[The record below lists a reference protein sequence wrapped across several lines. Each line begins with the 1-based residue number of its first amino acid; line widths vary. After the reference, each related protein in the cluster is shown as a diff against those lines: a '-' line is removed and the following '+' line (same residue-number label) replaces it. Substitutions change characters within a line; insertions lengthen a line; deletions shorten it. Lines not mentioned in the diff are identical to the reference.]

1 MPETQT
7 LLFNAGTGLTIA
19 CKLFGLN
26 SDTVVATATA
36 VERTNDKNRYAVAFT
51 DIPAGAYRLNG
62 FVSNVGGFANE
73 VYDLTLSTAT
83 FYPRSEAA
91 INVGAIADAV
101 WDESY
106 NQHTTAG
113 SFGKLMDLLRKANTL
128 VEGTVQA
135 SPAPTSTVFKC
146 NVNYPTGAFEH
157 AVLVFQDDATLAE
170 QNSPIL
176 TWVNNGDGTSTV
188 TLEEARTAAPVA
200 GDKFFILPASHVHAI
215 ADIKQALQE
224 SVGTGARTVTVT
236 VNYSGNPVQNAI
248 VRMTKNAE
256 TYIAV
261 TNASGQAVLNLNDG
275 TWVVGITAAN
285 LIFAGASLVV
295 DGTETVTYSMTAGEN
310 VTPSSPPYTTGYATV
325 YDLNGVPQGSA
336 QVSIQASS
344 PPPGSTG
351 IVMEDAVRTAT
362 ANANGVVQFSNLVRG
377 ATYIMYRTG
386 STRKFNVT
394 VPATAGTT
402 VALPSIVG

>member
-1 MPETQT
+1 
-7 LLFNAGTGLTIA
+7 
-19 CKLFGLN
+19 
-26 SDTVVATATA
+26 
-36 VERTNDKNRYAVAFT
+36 
-51 DIPAGAYRLNG
+51 
-62 FVSNVGGFANE
+62 
-73 VYDLTLSTAT
+73 
-83 FYPRSEAA
+83 
-91 INVGAIADAV
+91 
-101 WDESY
+101 
-106 NQHTTAG
+106 
-113 SFGKLMDLLRKANTL
+113 
-128 VEGTVQA
+128 
-135 SPAPTSTVFKC
+135 VFKC

-310 VTPSSPPYTTGYATV
+310 VTPSSPPYTTGYWTV
-325 YDLNGVPQGSA
+325 LDLNGAIQPNA
-336 QVSIQASS
+336 QVVIQAAN
-344 PPPGSTG
+344 PPKDSTG
-351 IVMEDAVRTAT
+351 LVMEDAPRTGT
-362 ANANGVVQFSNLVRG
+362 ANGSGVVSFTNLVKG
-377 ATYIMYRTG
+377 ATYVVYRSN
-386 STRKFNVT
+386 STRKFNVL
-394 VPATAGTT
+394 VPANAGNT
-402 VALPSIVG
+402 VALGSIVG

>member
-1 MPETQT
+1 
-7 LLFNAGTGLTIA
+7 
-19 CKLFGLN
+19 
-26 SDTVVATATA
+26 
-36 VERTNDKNRYAVAFT
+36 
-51 DIPAGAYRLNG
+51 
-62 FVSNVGGFANE
+62 
-73 VYDLTLSTAT
+73 
-83 FYPRSEAA
+83 
-91 INVGAIADAV
+91 
-101 WDESY
+101 
-106 NQHTTAG
+106 
-113 SFGKLMDLLRKANTL
+113 MDLLRKANTL

-146 NVNYPTGAFEH
+146 NVDYPTGAFEH

-261 TNASGQAVLNLNDG
+261 TNASGQAVFNLNDG
-275 TWVVGITAAN
+275 TWTVSITAAN

-295 DGTETVTYSMTAGEN
+295 DGTETVTYSMAAGESIS
-310 VTPSSPPYTTGYATV
+310 PSSPPYTTGYWV
-325 YDLNGVPQGSA
+325 VLDLNGVVQPNA
-336 QVSIQASS
+336 QVVIQAAN
-344 PPPGSTG
+344 PPKDSTG
-351 IVMEDAVRTAT
+351 LVMEDAPRTGT
-362 ANANGVVQFSNLVRG
+362 ANGSGVVSFTNLVKG
-377 ATYIMYRTG
+377 ATYVVYRSN
-386 STRKFNVT
+386 STRKFNVL
-394 VPATAGTT
+394 VPANAGNT
-402 VALPSIVG
+402 VALGSIVG